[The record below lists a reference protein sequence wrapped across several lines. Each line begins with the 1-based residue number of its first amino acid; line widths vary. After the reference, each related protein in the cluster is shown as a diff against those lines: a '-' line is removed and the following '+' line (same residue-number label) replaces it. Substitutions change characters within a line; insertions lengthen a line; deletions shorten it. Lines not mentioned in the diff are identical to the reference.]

1 VNYIQLGMKT
11 ICPYCG
17 RDFISEGEF
26 SNEPKFGDFGFDVSF
41 EIKCKCGHVF
51 EKVYVRAGIFDSES
65 GEYISD

>member
-1 VNYIQLGMKT
+1 VNYIQSCMKT

-17 RDFISEGEF
+17 CDFISEGES
-26 SNEPKFGDFGFDVSF
+26 SNEPKFGDNEVSF

-51 EKVYVRAGIFDSES
+51 EEVYVRAGIFDSES